1 VAPITVAA
9 ETRQWYFDGL
19 TTQLRRTSL
28 TDFNASDLA
37 TIYPAPS
44 PRVIAKARPEIDV
57 HAKKFIGMSPF
68 CVLATSG
75 SDGSVDASPRGGNPG
90 FVSVAGPN
98 ELLMP
103 DRSGNNRIDSFR
115 NIVQG
120 SGFVQLIFF
129 VPGIDETLRVGGRGK
144 LSADPEML
152 ASMVEFGKLPRAAL
166 RIDVSEVY
174 FHCGKALM
182 RSKLWGGD
190 RVERSVMPSIGEV
203 IHDQTGLGE
212 RESQDVIYERYKTQL

>member
-1 VAPITVAA
+1 
-9 ETRQWYFDGL
+9 
-19 TTQLRRTSL
+19 L
-28 TDFNASDLA
+28 TDFGASDLT

-44 PRVIAKARPEIDV
+44 PRVIAKARPAIDV
-57 HAKKFIGMSPF
+57 HAQKFIGMSPF

-115 NIVQG
+115 NIVEG

-144 LSADPEML
+144 LSADPELM
-152 ASMVEFGKLPRAAL
+152 ASMIEFGKPPRAVL

>member
-1 VAPITVAA
+1 M
-9 ETRQWYFDGL
+9 
-19 TTQLRRTSL
+19 
-28 TDFNASDLA
+28 TDFAASDLA

-90 FVSVAGPN
+90 FIHVAGPKA
-98 ELLMP
+98 LLMP

-115 NIVQG
+115 NIVEG

-129 VPGIDETLRVGGRGK
+129 VPGIDETLRVGGKGK
-144 LSADPEML
+144 VSVEPDLM
-152 ASMVEFGKLPRAAL
+152 ASMVEFGKLPRAVL
-166 RIDVSEVY
+166 HIDVHEAY

-182 RSKLWGGD
+182 RSKLWAAD
-190 RVERSVMPSIGEV
+190 TRVERAVMPSIGEV

-212 RESQDVIYERYKTQL
+212 RENQDVIYERYKTQL

>member
-1 VAPITVAA
+1 MIIWRKP
-9 ETRQWYFDGL
+9 EEPPLSDL
-19 TTQLRRTSL
+19 E
-28 TDFNASDLA
+28 ASDLA

-75 SDGSVDASPRGGNPG
+75 ADGSVDASPRGGNPG
-90 FVSVAGPN
+90 FIHVAGPN
-98 ELLMP
+98 LLLMP

-115 NIVQG
+115 NIVEG

-129 VPGIDETLRVGGRGK
+129 VPGIDETLRVGGKGK
-144 LSADPEML
+144 VSAEAELM
-152 ASMVEFGKLPRAAL
+152 ASMVEFGKPPRAVLSVA
-166 RIDVSEVY
+166 VSEVY

-182 RSKLWGGD
+182 RSKLWAPEK
-190 RVERSVMPSIGEV
+190 VQRSVMPSISQV
-203 IHDQTGLGE
+203 IHDQTSLGE
-212 RESQDVIYERYKTQL
+212 PESQEIVEELYKTQL

>member
-1 VAPITVAA
+1 
-9 ETRQWYFDGL
+9 
-19 TTQLRRTSL
+19 L
-28 TDFNASDLA
+28 TDFAASDLA

-44 PRVIAKARPEIDV
+44 PRVIAKARPEIDR

-75 SDGSVDASPRGGNPG
+75 ADGSVDASPRGGNPG

-98 ELLMP
+98 LLFMP

-115 NIVQG
+115 NIVEG

-129 VPGIDETLRVGGRGK
+129 VPGIDETLRVGGKGK
-144 LSADPEML
+144 LSADPDLL
-152 ASMVEFGKLPRAAL
+152 ASMVEFGKPPRAVL
-166 RIDVSEVY
+166 HIDVKETY

-182 RSKLWGGD
+182 RSKLWSMHQ
-190 RVERSVMPSIGEV
+190 VERSVMPSIGEL

-212 RESQDVIYERYKTQL
+212 PESQDVIYERYKTQL

>member
-1 VAPITVAA
+1 M
-9 ETRQWYFDGL
+9 
-19 TTQLRRTSL
+19 
-28 TDFNASDLA
+28 TDFSASDLA
-37 TIYPAPS
+37 SIYPAPS
-44 PRVIAKARPEIDV
+44 PRVIAKARPAIDV
-57 HAKKFIGMSPF
+57 HARKFIGMSPF

-90 FVSVAGPN
+90 FVSVAGSN
-98 ELLMP
+98 QLLMP

-115 NIVQG
+115 NIVEG

-129 VPGIDETLRVGGRGK
+129 VPGIDETLRVGGKGK
-144 LSADPEML
+144 LSADPELL
-152 ASMVEFGKLPRAAL
+152 ASMVEFGKPPRAVL
-166 RIDVSEVY
+166 HIDVREVY